1 MSSKELVVELRI
13 PLPDDL
19 FEQAEAISR
28 AKSCMDAIDAA
39 MPREMAHTVTSEI
52 VTRRATAANGTG
64 KRAGRPRKEAPTEGT
79 PAVQ

>member
-19 FEQAEAISR
+19 FEQAEVISG
-28 AKSCMDAIDAA
+28 AKACMDAIEAA
-39 MPREMAHTVTSEI
+39 MPGEMAHTITSEI
-52 VTRRATAANGTG
+52 VTRRATAANGAG
-64 KRAGRPRKEAPTEGT
+64 KRAGRPRKEAPADGA